1 MFTLLQRAH
10 VFAPQDLGVCDVL
23 IADRKIAMI
32 APKVDITGLALD
44 VIDLDGARLVP
55 GFIDNHVH
63 ITGGGGEGGFS
74 TRTPELALSTVT
86 SCGVTTVC
94 GLLGTDGVTRS
105 LPNLLAKARGL
116 EAEGITAYIY
126 SGAYQVPAP
135 TFTGSLRSDLMIID
149 KVIGAGEIALS
160 DHRSAQP
167 TWQEYVNIVAQVR
180 IGGMLAGKAGIV
192 DFHTGD
198 GKRHLD
204 YLRKIVT
211 DTELPYTNMLPTH
224 INRNSHLFEDAIDYA
239 LGGGFVD
246 VTSGVNPQN
255 SAPDA
260 VQPSVAIRR
269 LLDAGVAL
277 SHILMSSDGNGSVP
291 LFDEAGNNIGVGVA
305 DQASLLTEMRDAVVN
320 EGVDFTAAL
329 SVITKNVA
337 DLYHFSHKGEIQV
350 GRDADL
356 VALTDDYRVAHVW
369 ANGRHMVRD
378 GQPIVFGTFEAH
390 A

>member
-1 MFTLLQRAH
+1 MFTLIQHAH
-10 VFAPQDLGVCDVL
+10 VFAPQDLGICDVL

-32 APKVDITGLALD
+32 APRLDITGLD
-44 VIDLDGARLVP
+44 MEIIDLGGARLVP

-63 ITGGGGEGGFS
+63 ITGGGGEGGFA
-74 TRTPELALSTVT
+74 TRTPELQLSAVT

-167 TWQEYVNIVAQVR
+167 TWQEYVDIVAQVR
-180 IGGMLAGKAGIV
+180 VGGMLAGKAGIV

-198 GKRHLD
+198 GTRHLD

-211 DTELPYTNMLPTH
+211 DTELPYANMLPTH
-224 INRNSHLFEDAIDYA
+224 INRNAHLFEDAIDYA
-239 LGGGFVD
+239 QGGGFVD

-255 SAPDA
+255 SAADA

-291 LFDEAGNNIGVGVA
+291 LFDDAGNNIGVGVA
-305 DQASLLTEMRDAVVN
+305 DQASLLTEMRDAVTN
-320 EGVDFTAAL
+320 EGVDFSAAL
-329 SVITKNVA
+329 SIITKNVA
-337 DLYHFSHKGEIQV
+337 DLYRFPHKGEIEV

-356 VALTDDYRVAHVW
+356 VALTDDYEVAHVW
-369 ANGRHMVRD
+369 ANGRHMVKN
-378 GQPIVFGTFEAH
+378 GAPIVFGTFENK
-390 A
+390 